1 MQELRFKI
9 RGTEAANIEI
19 QPCPDGSVDIVVK
32 YGEPQNNY
40 GSSNNKPS
48 NYKKTYTKPNK
59 SNIEILKN
67 YCGELKNDEDIDIK
81 ELTNFYKFYEGKI
94 EDWKGV
100 IQPEKLWQRWKE
112 TSINK

>member
-1 MQELRFKI
+1 MQDIRFKI
-9 RGTEAANIEI
+9 TNTESAQIEVM
-19 QPCPDGSVDIVVK
+19 PVSDGVEIVVH
-32 YGEPQNNY
+32 YGEGSAKNY
-40 GSSNNKPS
+40 GSSEKKPS

-100 IQPEKLWQRWKE
+100 IQPDILWSRWQK
-112 TSINK
+112 TAK